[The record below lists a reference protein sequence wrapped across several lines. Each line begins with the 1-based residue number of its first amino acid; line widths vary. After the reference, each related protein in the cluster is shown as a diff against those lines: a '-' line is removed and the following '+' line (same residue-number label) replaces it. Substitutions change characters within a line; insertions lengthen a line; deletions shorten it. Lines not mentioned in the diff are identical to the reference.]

1 MYESFFQL
9 SARPFLAAPL
19 AERYYPSASAEHAR
33 NTVVRCVER
42 AEGPAL
48 ILGPA
53 GTGKSTVCQVVAQQ
67 MRDRFR
73 VAMLASARLCTR
85 RALLQ
90 NILFE
95 LKLPYRD
102 RDEGELRL
110 SLIDA
115 LEPSDECPH
124 GLLLIVDEAHM
135 LPLRLLEEIRMIT
148 NLVRQGQPRVRVVM
162 AASLILD
169 ERMASPRLE
178 SFNQRVAARC
188 YLQSMSRDE
197 TSGYIRAQI
206 SAVGGSPDCVFTGD
220 ALQAVHRATGGIP
233 RLVNQVCDHVLL
245 LSAIGRRAPVDAA
258 AVEEAWADLQ
268 QLPTPWT
275 RDAAGPGS
283 PSDILEFGQL
293 EDDSCGELDAGDLAL
308 GPHGAEPELSVDAP
322 SEAADPMDQIEQ
334 GLSALVAEHDAAE
347 RDAGESDLG
356 GEQSSYQFRPHL
368 CRSPEIELV
377 FHHAHNPFAE
387 RFVEEEEVVVDPS
400 RSLEALHG
408 KPRPAGPG
416 LRGGPSLP
424 AARAASSA
432 EAPGPASDAANV
444 EEEYDPVLPD
454 EADEVLATPLALGDG
469 SEHAPPGDDRDL
481 LEIVDAEPG
490 GPDGHALAI
499 AAYRPRRREYRQLF
513 ASLRGR

>member
-9 SARPFLAAPL
+9 AARPFLSSPL
-19 AERYYPSASAEHAR
+19 AERYYPAGAVEHAR
-33 NTVVRCVER
+33 ETVVRCVER

-53 GTGKSTVCQVVAQQ
+53 GTGKSTLCQVIAQQ
-67 MRDRFR
+67 LRDRFR

-115 LEPSDECPH
+115 LEPSDACPH
-124 GLLLIVDEAHM
+124 GMLLIVDEAHM

-148 NLVRQGQPRVRVVM
+148 NLVRHGQPRVRLVL
-162 AASLILD
+162 AASMILE
-169 ERMASPRLE
+169 ERLASPRLE

-197 TSGYIRAQI
+197 TCSYVRAQLL
-206 SAVGGSPDCVFTGD
+206 AVGGNPDTIFTAD
-220 ALQAVHRATGGIP
+220 ALHAVHRATDGIP

-245 LSAIGRRAPVDAA
+245 LAAIGRRTPVTAA
-258 AVEEAWADLQ
+258 GVEEAWADLQ

-275 RDAAGPGS
+275 SDDAEQNR

-293 EDDSCGELDAGDLAL
+293 DDDACGELDAGELPVEAELAEL
-308 GPHGAEPELSVDAP
+308 PAVAAAPDSAGPQGPIPIAMQAP
-322 SEAADPMDQIEQ
+322 LPDDAADDEDPAPD
-334 GLSALVAEHDAAE
+334 DA
-347 RDAGESDLG
+347 DG
-356 GEQSSYQFRPHL
+356 QFRPQL
-368 CRSPEIELV
+368 CRGPEIELV

-387 RFVEEEEVVVDPS
+387 RFAEEEVIVDPFA
-400 RSLEALHG
+400 SLKTLSG
-408 KPRPAGPG
+408 
-416 LRGGPSLP
+416 
-424 AARAASSA
+424 ARAGFPAEPDEDAAPATCGSTVAAASGA
-432 EAPGPASDAANV
+432 APASHADSV
-444 EEEYDPVLPD
+444 EFDPVLPE
-454 EADEVLATPLALGDG
+454 EAEPMVESPPVCTAPLDD
-469 SEHAPPGDDRDL
+469 APPGDDRDL
-481 LEIVDAEPG
+481 LEVVDDSPELPEEY
-490 GPDGHALAI
+490 ALAI
-499 AAYRPRRREYRQLF
+499 AAYRPRRRAYRQLF